1 MKKTNSGKKESIRV
15 KLILYFT
22 MIVLLSSITL
32 GVMSIKVASN
42 IITKEAESTMITLA
56 NDAAKLEYSR
66 LETQNKRLE
75 TIAAID
81 EIRSMDGVLQQPI
94 LVNMLKET
102 GFSELGVIHLDRTV
116 VYSNNESIQLPES
129 NPILKVL
136 EGTEDVINFTISP
149 MTNELVLVQA
159 VPIVKDNKVVG
170 ALLGRRDGSA
180 LSEMAADTGYGKE
193 GYGFIV
199 NNEGT
204 VIGHKNIDLVN
215 SQYNSIKEVEN
226 DKSLEELA
234 STMRKAITEE
244 EGTGNYS
251 FNGTSQYVS
260 FCSIPGTDWT
270 FILAASE
277 SEILEPIRSLQNM
290 IIVIVLFVLIISIII
305 TYSIGNSISR
315 PIIHT
320 VNYANKIAA
329 LNLSEDIDVKYISR
343 KDEIGDLSKALLSI
357 TEGFKNIIYE
367 INNSSSHL
375 STDSQ
380 NLSITSQQ
388 TANSSQEV
396 AKVVEDI
403 AQGASEQAKH
413 TEVGSLKASQL
424 GETIEKVQHYIGNVN
439 DSSNDVTKVV
449 NAGLNEIDLLGKIT
463 QENTVAVE
471 EIYSVIM
478 QTNESSMRIVEASN
492 VIESIASQTNLLSL
506 NAAIEA
512 ARAGEAGKG
521 FAVVAEEI
529 RKLAEQSAS
538 STQEINE
545 IVNELQNNTKNA
557 VQTMHR
563 VTTIS
568 NEQAISVTNS
578 KDKYKLIE
586 EAMQTTMEAVKNLSS
601 QGNEMNSMRQD
612 ILEIIENLSAI
623 AEENAAAAEEAS
635 ASTEEQTASV
645 EEIAAASDNLS
656 ELANKLR
663 DLIGNF
669 KL

>member
-75 TIAAID
+75 AIAAID

-136 EGTEDVINFTISP
+136 EGTEEVINFTISP

-244 EGTGNYS
+244 QGTGNYS
-251 FNGTSQYVS
+251 FNGTRQYVS

-424 GETIEKVQHYIGNVN
+424 GETIEKVQHYIGYVN
-439 DSSNDVTKVV
+439 DSSDDVTKVV
-449 NAGLNEIDLLGKIT
+449 KAGLNEIDLLGKIT

-586 EAMQTTMEAVKNLSS
+586 DAMQTTMEAVKNLSS

>member
-102 GFSELGVIHLDRTV
+102 GFSELGIIHLDRTV

-136 EGTEDVINFTISP
+136 EGTEGVINFTISP

-244 EGTGNYS
+244 QGTGNYS

-492 VIESIASQTNLLSL
+492 VIESIASQTNL

>member
-1 MKKTNSGKKESIRV
+1 
-15 KLILYFT
+15 

-81 EIRSMDGVLQQPI
+81 EIRSMDGILQQPI

-102 GFSELGVIHLDRTV
+102 GFSELGIIHLDRTV
-116 VYSNNESIQLPES
+116 VYSNNESILLPES

-136 EGTEDVINFTISP
+136 EGTEGVINFTISP

-244 EGTGNYS
+244 QGTGNYS

>member
-102 GFSELGVIHLDRTV
+102 GFSELGIIHLDRTV

-136 EGTEDVINFTISP
+136 EGTEGVINFTISP

-244 EGTGNYS
+244 QGTGNYS

-492 VIESIASQTNLLSL
+492 VIESIASQTN
-506 NAAIEA
+506 
-512 ARAGEAGKG
+512 
-521 FAVVAEEI
+521 
-529 RKLAEQSAS
+529 
-538 STQEINE
+538 
-545 IVNELQNNTKNA
+545 
-557 VQTMHR
+557 
-563 VTTIS
+563 
-568 NEQAISVTNS
+568 
-578 KDKYKLIE
+578 
-586 EAMQTTMEAVKNLSS
+586 
-601 QGNEMNSMRQD
+601 
-612 ILEIIENLSAI
+612 
-623 AEENAAAAEEAS
+623 
-635 ASTEEQTASV
+635 
-645 EEIAAASDNLS
+645 
-656 ELANKLR
+656 
-663 DLIGNF
+663 
-669 KL
+669 

>member
-102 GFSELGVIHLDRTV
+102 GFSELGIIHLDRTV

-136 EGTEDVINFTISP
+136 EGTEGVINFTISP

-244 EGTGNYS
+244 QGTGNYS

-578 KDKYKLIE
+578 KCKYKLIE
-586 EAMQTTMEAVKNLSS
+586 EAMQTTMEAVKILSS

>member
-102 GFSELGVIHLDRTV
+102 GFSELGIIHLDRTV

-136 EGTEDVINFTISP
+136 EGTEGVINFTISP

-244 EGTGNYS
+244 QGTGNYS

-449 NAGLNEIDLLGKIT
+449 NAGLNEVHLLGKIT
-463 QENTVAVE
+463 KENTVAVE

>member
-102 GFSELGVIHLDRTV
+102 GFSELGIIHLDRTV

-136 EGTEDVINFTISP
+136 EGTEGVINFTISP

-244 EGTGNYS
+244 QGTGNYS

-586 EAMQTTMEAVKNLSS
+586 DAMQTTMEAVKNLSS